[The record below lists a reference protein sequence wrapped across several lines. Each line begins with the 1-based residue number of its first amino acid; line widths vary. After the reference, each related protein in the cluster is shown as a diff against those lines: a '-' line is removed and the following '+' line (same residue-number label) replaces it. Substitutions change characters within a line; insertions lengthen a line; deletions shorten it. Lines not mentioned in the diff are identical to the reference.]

1 MINFIKKIFTKEDK
15 EEKDKNQ
22 VTNKIRVRILRLDN
36 DTPVESYE
44 VITNIIKDENGNR
57 IIKDD
62 DLQLKEEISYSR
74 HALVSDVLFKVKH
87 RLDSKE
93 KQIEKINE
101 AIKKQ
106 EDLVNSIR
114 DGKIEISKKKETEN
128 DPLLKEDIDL
138 DEVNIKNNKI
148 KVNVIS
154 EKVKL
159 NVLKV
164 SKYTLENEGA
174 GSFSRVGSD
183 GIRVLEYVLEDGD
196 LKPIFFKSSKIENEP
211 IKLYVDQAQKKKYYK
226 EADNM
231 IEDDYLAQTNSP
243 FRGIAQIILIG
254 LFVAL
259 FLGNIWWTL
268 DNNARSNELD
278 EQYSTS
284 AVANILRDVES
295 VNKQCAVIMGQI
307 VEEQKPLVDY
317 AKEQINK
324 TQNNSE
330 PIKI

>member
-1 MINFIKKIFTKEDK
+1 MINFFKKKKSD
-15 EEKDKNQ
+15 EEIEKNQ
-22 VTNKIRVRILRLDN
+22 VTNKVRVRIVRLDN
-36 DTPVESYE
+36 DTPIESYE
-44 VITNIIKDENGNR
+44 TVTNIIKDENGNR

-74 HALVSDVLFKVKH
+74 NALVSDVLFKVKH

-93 KQIEKINE
+93 KQIAKLNE

-106 EDLVNSIR
+106 EDLVNNIK
-114 DGKIEISKKKETEN
+114 DGKIDINKKKEAEDN
-128 DPLLKEDIDL
+128 DLLKEDLDL
-138 DEVNIKNNKI
+138 DKIEIKENKI

-164 SKYTLENEGA
+164 SKYTLDNEGA
-174 GSFSRVGSD
+174 GSFSRVGID
-183 GIRVLEYVLEDGD
+183 GIRILEYVLEDGD
-196 LKPIFFKSSKIENEP
+196 LKPIFFKASKLENEP

-226 EADNM
+226 EADAM
-231 IEDDYLAQTNSP
+231 IEEDYLSQTNSP
-243 FRGIAQIILIG
+243 FKGIAQLILVG

-268 DNNARSNELD
+268 DNNARSSELD
-278 EQYSTS
+278 KQYAQSPI
-284 AVANILRDVES
+284 AKILNDVES

-307 VEEQKPLVDY
+307 IEEQKPLVDY
-317 AKEQINK
+317 AKEQL
-324 TQNNSE
+324 NSTNATGK

>member
-1 MINFIKKIFTKEDK
+1 MINFFKKKKTED
-15 EEKDKNQ
+15 EIEKNQ
-22 VTNKIRVRILRLDN
+22 VTNKVRVRIVRLDN
-36 DTPVESYE
+36 DTPIESYE
-44 VITNIIKDENGNR
+44 TVTNIIKDENGNR

-74 HALVSDVLFKVKH
+74 NALVSDVLFKVKH
-87 RLDSKE
+87 RLDSKD
-93 KQIEKINE
+93 KQIAKLNE

-106 EDLVNSIR
+106 EDLVNNIK
-114 DGKIEISKKKETEN
+114 DGKIDISKKKEAEDN
-128 DPLLKEDIDL
+128 DLLKEDLDL
-138 DEVNIKNNKI
+138 DKIEIKENKI

-164 SKYTLENEGA
+164 SKYTLDNEGA
-174 GSFSRVGSD
+174 GSFSRVGID
-183 GIRVLEYVLEDGD
+183 GIRILEYVLEDGD
-196 LKPIFFKSSKIENEP
+196 LKPIFFKASKLENEP

-226 EADNM
+226 EADAM
-231 IEDDYLAQTNSP
+231 IEDDYLSQTNSP
-243 FRGIAQIILIG
+243 FKGIAQLILVG

-259 FLGNIWWTL
+259 FLGNIWWNM
-268 DNNARSNELD
+268 DINARSSELNK
-278 EQYSTS
+278 QYSTS
-284 AVANILRDVES
+284 AVGNLIRDVES

-317 AKEQINK
+317 AKEQLNK
-324 TQNNSE
+324 TNSTGN